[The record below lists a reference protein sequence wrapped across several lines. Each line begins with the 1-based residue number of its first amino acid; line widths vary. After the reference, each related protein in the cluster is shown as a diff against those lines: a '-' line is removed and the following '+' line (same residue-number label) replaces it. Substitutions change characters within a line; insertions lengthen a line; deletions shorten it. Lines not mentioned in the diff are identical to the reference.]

1 MVARQ
6 DGGNMKKQRSPMW
19 VISIYLI
26 SCLTPLVVQASDD
39 TKFKVQLLVASK
51 EHKERI
57 ISFISR
63 ELRSLDDVE
72 IVKEDPDYAISV
84 IAIVSRDFN
93 SEVERGVAVSYT
105 ITKQSYFHKHIIK
118 QMDDEN
124 VSNISMKTVRP
135 LLYFP
140 HLHYLQ
146 TGPPDSLMSICEEI
160 VATLNAEELEPRRKE
175 NLELKELIGR
185 GKSR

>member
-1 MVARQ
+1 M
-6 DGGNMKKQRSPMW
+6 P
-19 VISIYLI
+19 SI
-26 SCLTPLVVQASDD
+26 VQASDKI
-39 TKFKVQLLVASK
+39 KFKVQLLVASK

-57 ISFISR
+57 IGFISR

-84 IAIVSRDFN
+84 IAIVSRDLN
-93 SEVERGVAVSYT
+93 SDAERGVAVSYT
-105 ITKQSYFHKHIIK
+105 ITKKSYFHKHIIK
-118 QMDDEN
+118 QVDDEN
-124 VSNISMKTVRP
+124 VSSISVKTVQP

-175 NLELKELIGR
+175 NLELKELIETE
-185 GKSR
+185 KSR